1 MLAWGVWS
9 DDPAAMTE
17 DKSSSSSISQS
28 AAKMV
33 HKSLDTCSRSQ
44 HIWYK
49 GNTNIQEWQKIMP
62 FKSEKQ
68 RKYLHANHPEIA
80 QRWEKNYKKGGS
92 VGKNKNKKKGKK
104 K

>member
-1 MLAWGVWS
+1 
-9 DDPAAMTE
+9 
-17 DKSSSSSISQS
+17 
-28 AAKMV
+28 
-33 HKSLDTCSRSQ
+33 
-44 HIWYK
+44 
-49 GNTNIQEWQKIMP
+49 MP

-80 QRWEKNYKKGGS
+80 QRWEKNYKKGVS